1 MGCVEMKQAETSVG
15 VISLG
20 CAKNQVDTELMLG
33 KLQEAG
39 YPIVQNP
46 ASAQVLIVNT
56 CAFIESAREEAIQ
69 TILEMAA
76 YKAPEYGQCQVLIVA
91 GCLAER
97 YTREICDELPEVD
110 GLVGINHCDEIV
122 QVVELCLEP
131 GHPLPVVRVSD
142 AYGVSYMEGARV
154 LTTPAGSAY
163 LKIAEG
169 CDNRCSYCAIPLIR
183 GGFRSRPIEGIVAE
197 AKALA
202 LQGVR
207 EINLI
212 AQDTTRYGTDLYGRP
227 MLATLMEALEEIEG
241 IKWVRVLYLYPD
253 EMAED
258 LLLAMNRCKKFV
270 HYLDLP
276 LQHINNGILKR
287 MNRRGTKEEIC
298 HVLRRFRDLFP
309 DCVVRT
315 SFIVG
320 FPGETEADFQELYDF
335 VKEFEF
341 DRVGVFCYSPEEG
354 TEAGSMENQ
363 VPEDVKE
370 DRRAC
375 LMELAQEISLKKN
388 QARVGQEVYVLTES
402 VSDDGIFY
410 VGRSCGE
417 APDVDGKI
425 YFTSEEPLEPGDFVT
440 VRILIGEEYD
450 VTGVLL

>member
-1 MGCVEMKQAETSVG
+1 MKCADMKKTSTVG

-33 KLQEAG
+33 TLQEAG
-39 YPIVQNP
+39 YGIVQDP
-46 ASAQVLIVNT
+46 ACADVLIVNT

-69 TILEMAA
+69 TILEMAE
-76 YKAPEYGQCQVLIVA
+76 YKHPEVGQCRVLLVA

-97 YTREICDELPEVD
+97 YTQEICAELPEVD
-110 GLVGINHCDEIV
+110 GLVGINHCSDIAS
-122 QVVELCLEP
+122 VVDRCLE
-131 GHPLPVVRVSD
+131 GNGDHPEVRVSD
-142 AYGVSYMEGARV
+142 DYGVSYMEGARV
-154 LTTPAGSAY
+154 LTTPGGSAY

-227 MLATLMEALEEIEG
+227 MLAELMEALDAIKG
-241 IKWVRVLYLYPD
+241 IQWIRVLYLYPD

-258 LLLAMNRCKKFV
+258 LLQAMRQCKKFV

-276 LQHINNGILKR
+276 LQHINNAILKR

-298 HVLRRFRDLFP
+298 SVLRRFKTLFP

-320 FPGETEADFQELYDF
+320 FPGETEEAFQELYDF
-335 VKEFEF
+335 IREFEF
-341 DRVGVFCYSPEEG
+341 DRVGVFCYSPEDG
-354 TEAGSMENQ
+354 TDAAAFEAQ
-363 VPEDVKE
+363 VPEEVKE
-370 DRRAC
+370 DRRAR
-375 LMELAQEISLKKN
+375 LMELAQRISLRKN
-388 QARVGQEVYVLTES
+388 QARVGEEVDVIVES

-410 VGRSCGE
+410 VGRSYGE
-417 APDVDGKI
+417 APDVDGKV
-425 YFTSEEPLEPGDFVT
+425 YFTSEEPLEPGDFVR

-450 VTGVLL
+450 VTGTAV